1 MADATKGMVGGGYYD
16 AHSSFQADTAASVA
30 PLLQQAVAALTM
42 PATGEVTVAD
52 YGCSEGRNS
61 MATVN
66 AALDLLL
73 ARGAKGFS
81 VVHNDLPTNDW
92 NTLSRNLSGA
102 GFLSREIPAGPRAV
116 FAAWLFSRGHA
127 AS

>member
-42 PATGEVTVAD
+42 PADGEVTVAD

-66 AALDLLL
+66 TALESAHG
-73 ARGAKGFS
+73 ARREGF
-81 VVHNDLPTNDW
+81 
-92 NTLSRNLSGA
+92 R
-102 GFLSREIPAGPRAV
+102 RRA
-116 FAAWLFSRGHA
+116 
-127 AS
+127 